1 MILTIK
7 LFFQTHTLLGAILSA
22 STRQSQGSSGSADR
36 FPVLLTHETIRRD
49 TLEAQG
55 KGLNVLSISEEG
67 TERSPDGNR
76 YSMYV
81 SHVSANL

>member
-55 KGLNVLSISEEG
+55 KGLNVLLTLVEG
-67 TERSPDGNR
+67 TGRPLDENICPV
-76 YSMYV
+76 YIAAV
-81 SHVSANL
+81 VC